1 MQVCT
6 FVYDEFFVLFELE
19 FSHVYILAFHEHL
32 EDTTRPKGK
41 GPQLSKAQQLNS
53 TARDGAAIY
62 FQLEPEFEFEY
73 RTSRHVHG
81 AGQENLKIKIQNTLT
96 YCIFGTIR

>member
-6 FVYDEFFVLFELE
+6 FVYDEFFVLFE

-41 GPQLSKAQQLNS
+41 GPQLSKAQQLNIYNS
-53 TARDGAAIY
+53 TARDVAAIY

-73 RTSRHVHG
+73 RTSRHVHS
-81 AGQENLKIKIQNTLT
+81 AVDRKI
-96 YCIFGTIR
+96 